1 MRMIQRFDHHDRRL
15 RRFYN
20 QPSGHPFRG
29 VLPIRLLTSVIIV
42 AAISLLIWMPSTQAQ
57 TTVAENPESTIAG
70 GAAATATGEGAS
82 GETGPWVPSGFS
94 GGITSNDFQPLMD
107 LIQSVIDTDS
117 WQDGGGEG
125 AIIDYPAGVFADA
138 ASAVAAAAT
147 NPKISG
153 LSDQTGALDPSTN
166 IRSRARVDDQ
176 STLRTISLNRIQ
188 SAIAAAANTGQPIDS
203 SLENLAGIY
212 RVDFVFIDSQND
224 DILIAGPAG
233 QWRKNTSGRNVNV
246 ETGRPTLQLDDLMVC
261 LQNAFH
267 SGGKFGCT
275 IIPKPAALVAAQKFI
290 GSTSAA
296 PNSRK
301 WRQSL
306 QSKVG
311 KQDIV
316 VHGVSPESKVANT
329 IVTADCL
336 MKRIGMGLE
345 PSIDQVPDYFQR
357 VKKNADAG
365 DGQTLIRWWFT
376 MAYDSLTKDAGGR
389 AFKISNN
396 SVKVLSENEL
406 LSDQGQRIHT
416 GTSDDATA
424 GFAAD
429 FSQHYDTLSK
439 KHPVLASLKNVFDL
453 ALVANIVYQHDVE
466 NRHRWRSHFSFPR
479 HQPDED
485 ADNDTRYRL
494 VSLSYDTEVDSIM
507 NFENVYFRKQGRRF
521 RKTIVG
527 VSGGVEF
534 DFSQLLK
541 STKQVQRSR
550 SEFPAAFF
558 DVRSR
563 KVVAAASGKP
573 QVSGP
578 WWWD

>member
-1 MRMIQRFDHHDRRL
+1 MRMNQRFDHNGQRFGDAADRL
-15 RRFYN
+15 IDHRF
-20 QPSGHPFRG
+20 SHVTG
-29 VLPIRLLTSVIIV
+29 LLFWIGWVTTM
-42 AAISLLIWMPSTQAQ
+42 AATMGAITAHAQ
-57 TTVAENPESTIAG
+57 TTVTQPPKPP
-70 GAAATATGEGAS
+70 AAPTDAS
-82 GETGPWVPSGFS
+82 ETVPQFPSGFS

-117 WQDGGGEG
+117 WQDNGGEG
-125 AIIDYPAGVFADA
+125 AIIDYPAGVLADA
-138 ASAVAAAAT
+138 AGAVLAAAT
-147 NPKISG
+147 VPKLRKLADPI
-153 LSDQTGALDPSTN
+153 DPLDLTTDEWAPQN
-166 IRSRARVDDQ
+166 VDDE
-176 STLRTISLNRIQ
+176 SILRTISLKRIQ
-188 SAIAAAANTGQPIDS
+188 AAIAIAANTGQPIDA

-233 QWRKNTSGRNVNV
+233 RWRKNTSGRNVNL

-267 SGGKFGCT
+267 AGGKFGCT
-275 IIPKPAALVAAQKFI
+275 IVPKPAALAAAQKFI
-290 GSTSAA
+290 TSTSAA
-296 PNSRK
+296 PNGRK

-306 QSKVG
+306 QSAVG
-311 KQDIV
+311 KQDII

-329 IVTADCL
+329 IVAADCL

-357 VKKNADAG
+357 VKDAPDAR
-365 DGQTLIRWWFT
+365 DGQSLIRWWFT
-376 MAYDSLTKDAGGR
+376 MNYDSLTKDAGNR
-389 AFKISNN
+389 AFKISGN

-429 FSQHYDTLSK
+429 FSQHFDSLSI

-466 NRHRWRSHFSFPR
+466 NRNRWRSHFSFSP
-479 HQPDED
+479 QSTDDGEIESGADD
-485 ADNDTRYRL
+485 ARYRL
-494 VSLSYDTEVDSIM
+494 VSLPHDTEVDSIM
-507 NFENVYFRKQGRRF
+507 NFDNVYFRKNGRRY
-521 RKTIVG
+521 RRTIIG

-534 DFSQLLK
+534 DFSRLLK
-541 STKQVQRSR
+541 TVKQVERSR

-558 DVRSR
+558 NSRSR
-563 KVVAAASGKP
+563 PRVPLAAHNHQPAKR
-573 QVSGP
+573 